1 MRRFFYGLLIVL
13 TLPWISAAEAQVS
26 VQIGEQ
32 GDLQVFTNGNNVSI
46 LDGQVLTNNSNNN
59 TVIQRSY
66 SYQSSGY
73 PYRRPYFRKHR
84 TIVRSGSGIVDQSVL
99 IDVR

>member
-1 MRRFFYGLLIVL
+1 MRRIFCGFWIVIAL
-13 TLPWISAAEAQVS
+13 AWISPTEAQVS
-26 VQIGEQ
+26 VQIGDQ
-32 GDLQVFTNGNNVSI
+32 GDVQVFTNGNNVSI
-46 LDGQVLTNNSNNN
+46 LDGQVFTNNSNN

-73 PYRRPYFRKHR
+73 PYRRPYYRKRR